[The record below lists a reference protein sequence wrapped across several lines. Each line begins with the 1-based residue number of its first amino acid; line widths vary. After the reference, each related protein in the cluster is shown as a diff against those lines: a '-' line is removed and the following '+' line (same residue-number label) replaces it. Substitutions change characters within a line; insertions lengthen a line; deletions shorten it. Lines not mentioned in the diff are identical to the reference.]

1 MVGAENA
8 ESEPEGTVPSCG
20 VRRGS
25 RKLLLLAFA
34 LAALGACRGAGQVEP
49 PKAASAVVDKRLQAL
64 EGQLQEQQQALTVL
78 QDQISNVKPP
88 ETENAVVD
96 KRLRALEGKV
106 REQQQALTVLQNQI
120 SNVRP
125 PETENAAVDKR
136 LRALEGGLQKQQQGL
151 TALQNRVSSDESARK
166 RESGVEL
173 RPGVEGYKVVS
184 TDLGK
189 LTVRIQKVEPSGN
202 GSRVT
207 LEVGNLTSADIRGLK
222 ATVQC
227 GSLDSQGQ
235 PDYATAQSRA
245 ITFNGELKAGRWA
258 NLSMTLEGVPPG
270 KLGFVF
276 LSDIRHTGIELR
288 K

>member
-1 MVGAENA
+1 
-8 ESEPEGTVPSCG
+8 VPSYG

-25 RKLLLLAFA
+25 RELLLLAFA

-64 EGQLQEQQQALTVL
+64 EGKLQ
-78 QDQISNVKPP
+78 
-88 ETENAVVD
+88 
-96 KRLRALEGKV
+96 
-106 REQQQALTVLQNQI
+106 EQQQALTVLQNQI
-120 SNVRP
+120 SNVQP
-125 PETENAAVDKR
+125 PETERAAVDKR
-136 LRALEGGLQKQQQGL
+136 LRALEGGLQNQQQGL
-151 TALQNRVSSDESARK
+151 TALQNRVASDESARN

-173 RPGVEGYKVVS
+173 KPGVDGYKVVS

-189 LTVRIQKVEPSGN
+189 LTVRIQKVESSAN

-227 GSLDSQGQ
+227 GGLDSQGQ

-245 ITFNGELKAGRWA
+245 ITFNGELKSGRWA
-258 NLSMTLEGVPPG
+258 NLSMTLEGVPPD
-270 KLGFVF
+270 KLGFIV